1 MKTLGLFKSAAYW
14 LLWII
19 IRLFTAIFI
28 PYKTLLK
35 RNFIVRTILWLI
47 FSICFSLIGTI
58 INIIKFAVFNIP
70 ATSFAGKCFWERV

>member
-1 MKTLGLFKSAAYW
+1 MKIFDLLKSSW

-19 IRLFTAIFI
+19 TRLFTAIFI

-35 RNFIVRTILWLI
+35 RKFIVRTILWI
-47 FSICFSLIGTI
+47 VFSIGFSLIGTI

-70 ATSFAGKCFWERV
+70 ATSFVGTFGKE